1 MEKNDQIKNL
11 LQGAKHIGLFIEDN
25 PSNDTIGS
33 VLAIFFALKNAGK
46 KPFLTTPNSLEKI
59 NTILKKMPKE
69 KIVLS
74 YVGEVS
80 KISYE
85 KTGKQANIY
94 LTPKDNNLSK
104 DNYFCKTISSKEDL
118 LTSDATPFDLLIT
131 LGVNSYA
138 KIEEAFEN
146 NLDALYQCDIINID
160 NNLSNQNYGDINIIK
175 DDYCLSQSIAS
186 LINELGS
193 DYLNKKVADTLIFGL
208 VNSPKIIRNKNNL
221 EIFLWLLR
229 AKGDFGLILD
239 QDKKELLPKIK
250 ILEKTL
256 QNIDQDLFKKHRVYF
271 SSLTLNDF
279 TEASAVFK
287 DLVFVVEKMK
297 NFFQAKSFVL
307 LWEDKKNIQGLF
319 FSDDS
324 LFIDKIIT
332 RLKGQYKETG
342 GIFTIQADNLGLAK
356 NIVTELLP

>member
-1 MEKNDQIKNL
+1 MEENEKIKGL
-11 LQGAKHIGLFIEDN
+11 LQGAKHIGLFIEN
-25 PSNDTIGS
+25 GSNNEMIGS
-33 VLAIFFALKNAGK
+33 ILAIFFALKNVGK
-46 KPFLTTPNSLEKI
+46 KPFLTTPNSLENI
-59 NTILKKMPKE
+59 NNILKKMTKE

-104 DNYFCKTISSKEDL
+104 ENYFCKIISSKEDL
-118 LTSDATPFDLLIT
+118 LTNEDAPFDLLIT

-146 NLDALYQCDIINID
+146 NPDALYQCDIINID
-160 NNLSNQNYGDINIIK
+160 NSLSNQNYGDINIIK
-175 DDYCLSQSIAS
+175 DESCLSQVIAS
-186 LINELGS
+186 LINGLGP
-193 DYLNKKVADTLIFGL
+193 DYLNKKVADVLIFGL
-208 VNSPKIIRNKNNL
+208 VNSPKIIRNKNSL

-239 QDKKELLPKIK
+239 ENKKELIPKIK

-256 QNIDQDLFKKHRVYF
+256 KNIDQDLFKKHKIYF

-279 TEASAVFK
+279 IETSAVFK
-287 DLVFVVEKMK
+287 DLTFVVEKMK
-297 NFFQAKSFVL
+297 SFFQVKSFIL
-307 LWEDKKNIQGLF
+307 LWENKKDIQGLF

-324 LFIDKIIT
+324 LFIDKIT
-332 RLKGQYKETG
+332 THFKGQYKETG

-356 NIVTELLP
+356 NIITGLLP

>member
-11 LQGAKHIGLFIEDN
+11 LQGAKHIGLFIEN
-25 PSNDTIGS
+25 SSNNDTIGS
-33 VLAIFFALKNAGK
+33 VLAMFFALKNAGK
-46 KPFLTTPNSLEKI
+46 KNFLTTPNSLESI
-59 NTILKKMPKE
+59 NSVLKKMTKE

-74 YVGEVS
+74 YTGEVS

-104 DNYFCKTISSKEDL
+104 DNYFCKIISSKEDL
-118 LTSDATPFDLLIT
+118 LTSEDTPFDLLIT

-175 DDYCLSQSIAS
+175 DDYCLSQVIAS
-186 LINELGS
+186 LINELGR
-193 DYLNKKVADTLIFGL
+193 DYLNKKVADALIFGL
-208 VNSPKIIRNKNNL
+208 INSPKIIRNKNNL

-229 AKGDFGLILD
+229 ARGDFSLILD
-239 QDKKELLPKIK
+239 QDKKELIPKIK

-256 QNIDQDLFKKHRVYF
+256 KNIDQDLFKKHKVYF
-271 SSLTLNDF
+271 SSLALNDF
-279 TEASAVFK
+279 IETSAIFK
-287 DLVFVVEKMK
+287 DLTFVVEKMK

-324 LFIDKIIT
+324 LFIDKIT
-332 RLKGQYKETG
+332 THFSGQYKETG

-356 NIVTELLP
+356 NIITGLLP